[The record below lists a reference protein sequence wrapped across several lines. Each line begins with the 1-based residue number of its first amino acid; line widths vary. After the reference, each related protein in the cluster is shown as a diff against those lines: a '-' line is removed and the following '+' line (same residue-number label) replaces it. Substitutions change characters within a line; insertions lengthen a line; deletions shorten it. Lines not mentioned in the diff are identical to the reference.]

1 MKNIIKTIVLSA
13 VLFAAQNY
21 YLPAAIYAG
30 SFGNAGDT
38 VSSAKFTVAG
48 EPGYTY
54 TITLADPCAITD
66 ANGRSITMNGL
77 TSEPSGIGYIATNGS
92 QVLHV
97 EAILDRIAGQMGTN
111 YRKCKDVS
119 VTVSYN

>member
-21 YLPAAIYAG
+21 FLPASILAG
-30 SFGNAGDT
+30 SFGNTTDT

-66 ANGRSITMNGL
+66 ANGRSMTMNGI

-97 EAILDRIAGQMGTN
+97 EAILNDITDRQGRA